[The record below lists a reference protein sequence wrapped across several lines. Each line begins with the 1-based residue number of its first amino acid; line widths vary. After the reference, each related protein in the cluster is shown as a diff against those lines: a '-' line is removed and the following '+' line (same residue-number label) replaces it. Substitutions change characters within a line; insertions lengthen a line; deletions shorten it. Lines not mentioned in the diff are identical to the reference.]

1 MDTKPSYKTPV
12 PVAPILVGMALLC
25 SATSLAQ
32 ITLTL
37 TPTDHHGYHISCF
50 GGGDGAID
58 LSVSGGTPPYTYVWS
73 TGATTQDVSD
83 LRSGFISVEVRD
95 AGSGLARADL
105 TLTEPYALRATVEPY
120 LYPSGFNISC
130 YNCYNGSIQV
140 TTLEGVAPYTYVW
153 ADGPSTEDRTQLD
166 AGSYA
171 VDITDANS
179 CTIRE
184 DQILLTQPER
194 DDWSKG
200 GNAGTDPSTQFIG
213 TTDNKDVVFKA
224 NGGESVR
231 LKSNGDIKLG
241 GSLTNFGLLY
251 RDPDGI
257 LRAGSLPEYPPIPE
271 DPCRNL
277 SWFATHSPYWKVTGN
292 TFAEL
297 CEEERPLLGTLGATP
312 LSIITDN
319 TVRLLV
325 AVNGKVAIGG
335 MDPDDQFE
343 VHTTLE
349 RSGMTLNNAREDD
362 NAHTEIRFMKEGNG
376 RWALGCDF
384 QGNGDQDFFLWD
396 EIAAANRLRVD
407 ADGRVLVGNAVA
419 QNSDLYKLYVEGG
432 IVSRDVKV
440 TANNFPDYVFH
451 KNYELMP
458 LDEVARY
465 IDMHG
470 HLPHMPS
477 AAEVEAAQGVEVG
490 DLGLRLLRTVEEQ
503 QLYILE
509 LREEVDGLR
518 RRVAELEIR

>member
-1 MDTKPSYKTPV
+1 MDTMPSYKTPI
-12 PVAPILVGMALLC
+12 PAAPMLLGMALLC

-171 VDITDANS
+171 VDIIDANS

-213 TTDNKDVVFKA
+213 TTDNKDVVFKS
-224 NGGESVR
+224 NGGER
-231 LKSNGDIKLG
+231 LRLLANGDLKAAGFASSSGCHLLYVDEAGILKKAGGSDPICTTLPWYLG
-241 GSLTNFGLLY
+241 GNTNV
-251 RDPDGI
+251 D
-257 LRAGSLPEYPPIPE
+257 
-271 DPCRNL
+271 
-277 SWFATHSPYWKVTGN
+277 ATNNRIGTNVGQDLIVVTN
-292 TFAEL
+292 AAE
-297 CEEERPLLGTLGATP
+297 RMR
-312 LSIITDN
+312 IT
-319 TVRLLV
+319 TS
-325 AVNGKVAIGG
+325 GKVGIG
-335 MDPDDQFE
+335 
-343 VHTTLE
+343 TTPPT
-349 RSGMTLNNAREDD
+349 GA
-362 NAHTEIRFMKEGNG
+362 
-376 RWALGCDF
+376 
-384 QGNGDQDFFLWD
+384 
-396 EIAAANRLRVD
+396 VD
-407 ADGRVLVGNAVA
+407 GYR
-419 QNSDLYKLYVEGG
+419 LYVEDG
-432 IVSRDVKV
+432 IATRDVLVKHDDW
-440 TANNFPDYVFH
+440 PDYVFADA
-451 KNYELMP
+451 YRLMP
-458 LDEVARY
+458 LRDLRAFVKA
-465 IDMHG
+465 HS
-470 HLPHMPS
+470 HLPNLPS
-477 AAEVEAAQGVEVG
+477 AAELAQEGGVA
-490 DLGLRLLRTVEEQ
+490 LGTHARNLTRTVEEQ
-503 QLYILE
+503 ALYILQ
-509 LREEVDGLR
+509 
-518 RRVAELEIR
+518 LEDRLEQMEQRLNALETPKH